1 MAETTSN
8 TMWGGRFA
16 AGPDA
21 IMEAINASIDFD
33 KRLAAQ
39 DIAGS
44 RAHAAM
50 LAATGIVEASD
61 AEAMREGLLTVLS
74 EIEDGRFEFSAAL
87 EDIHMNVEARLK
99 EIVGP
104 AAGRL
109 HTARSR
115 NDQVATDFRL
125 WVRDR
130 LDDAD
135 NALTALVRALLA
147 QAEDGAGWV
156 MPGFTHL
163 QTAQPVTWG
172 HHMMAYVE
180 MFGRDLSRVRDA
192 RRRMNECP
200 LGSAALAGTG
210 FPIDREMTAEALGF
224 DRPTANSLDAVSDR
238 DFALEFLSVA
248 SISAMHLSRFAEE
261 LVIWSSAQFRFVAL
275 SDRFSTGSSIMPQK
289 KNPDAAE
296 LIRAKIGR
304 IFGAQVALMTVM
316 KGLPLAYSKDMQ
328 EDKEQVF
335 DAADN
340 WLLSLA
346 AMDGMVRDMSA
357 NRDALEAAASSGFST
372 ATDLADWLVRELGLP
387 FREAHHATGALV
399 ALAEREGC
407 DLPDLTLPQM
417 QSVHEG
423 ITEGVFD
430 VLGVH
435 NSVASRTSYGGTAP
449 VRVREQVARWK
460 EMLG

>member
-1 MAETTSN
+1 MTDNSSN

-21 IMEAINASIDFD
+21 IMEAINASIGFD
-33 KRLAAQ
+33 KRMATQ

-50 LAATGIVEASD
+50 LAAQGIITTKD
-61 AEAMREGLLTVLS
+61 AEAIREGLLTILS
-74 EIEDGRFEFSAAL
+74 EIETGKFEFKTAL

-99 EIVGP
+99 ELIGEP
-104 AAGRL
+104 AGRL

-125 WVRDR
+125 WVRDQIDTVIAG
-130 LDDAD
+130 LV
-135 NALTALVRALLA
+135 ALQKALLG
-147 QAEDGAGWV
+147 QADAGADWV

-172 HHMMAYVE
+172 HHMLAYVE
-180 MFGRDLSRVRDA
+180 MLGRDVSRFRDA
-192 RRRMNECP
+192 RARMNECP
-200 LGSAALAGTG
+200 LGTAALAGTS
-210 FPIDREMTAEALGF
+210 FPIDREATARSLGF
-224 DRPTANSLDAVSDR
+224 DRPAANSLDAVADR
-238 DFALEFLSVA
+238 DFALEFLSAA
-248 SISAMHLSRFAEE
+248 SISAMHLSRLAEE
-261 LVIWSSAQFRFVAL
+261 LVIWSSAQFRFVTL

-304 IFGAQVALMTVM
+304 ILGATVGLFTVM
-316 KGLPLAYSKDMQ
+316 KGLPLTYSKDMQ

-340 WLLSLA
+340 FMLAIA
-346 AMDGMVRDMSA
+346 AMEGMVRDMTA
-357 NRDALEAAASSGFST
+357 NREALRAAAGSGFST
-372 ATDLADWLVRELGLP
+372 ATDLADWLVRKLGLP
-387 FREAHHATGALV
+387 FREAHHVTGVLV
-399 ALAEREGC
+399 AKAEAQGC
-407 DLPDLTLPQM
+407 DLPELPLADM
-417 QSVHEG
+417 QAEHGG
-423 ITEGVFD
+423 ITDAVFE
-430 VLGVH
+430 VLGVD

-449 VRVREQVARWK
+449 QQVRAQIARWK
-460 EMLG
+460 EILT

>member
-1 MAETTSN
+1 MTDKTQNA
-8 TMWGGRFA
+8 MWGGRFA

-21 IMEAINASIDFD
+21 IMEAINASISFD
-33 KRLAAQ
+33 NRLYTQ
-39 DIAGS
+39 DITGS

-50 LAATGIVEASD
+50 LAAQGIISDND
-61 AEAMREGLLTVLS
+61 AEAIREGLLTVLS
-74 EIEDGRFEFSAAL
+74 EIESGNFAFKTAL

-99 EIVGP
+99 DIIGEP
-104 AAGRL
+104 AGRL

-125 WVRDR
+125 WVRDQV
-130 LDDAD
+130 DA
-135 NALTALVRALLA
+135 AIEGLTALQKALLV
-147 QAEDGAGWV
+147 QAEAGADWV

-163 QTAQPVTWG
+163 QVAQPVTWG

-180 MFGRDLSRVRDA
+180 MLGRDVSRFADA
-192 RRRMNECP
+192 RARMNESP
-200 LGSAALAGTG
+200 LGAAALAGTS
-210 FPIDREMTAEALGF
+210 FPIDRQMTASALGF
-224 DRPTANSLDAVSDR
+224 DAPMANSLDAVSDR
-238 DFALEFLSVA
+238 DFALEYLSSA
-248 SISAMHLSRFAEE
+248 SICAMHLSRFAEE

-304 IFGAQVALMTVM
+304 IMGANVALMMVM

-340 WLLSLA
+340 LMLALA
-346 AMDGMVRDMSA
+346 AMEGMVRDMSA
-357 NRDALEAAASSGFST
+357 NHANLEAAAATGFST
-372 ATDLADWLVRELGLP
+372 ATDLADWLVRALGLP
-387 FREAHHATGALV
+387 FRDAHHVTGSLV
-399 ALAEREGC
+399 ALAEKKGC
-407 DLPDLTLPQM
+407 DLPDLTLDEM
-417 QSVHEG
+417 KTAHTE
-423 ITEGVFD
+423 ITDKVFG

-435 NSVASRTSYGGTAP
+435 NSVASRQSYGGTAP
-449 VRVREQVARWK
+449 DQVRTQIARWK
-460 EMLG
+460 ARLG